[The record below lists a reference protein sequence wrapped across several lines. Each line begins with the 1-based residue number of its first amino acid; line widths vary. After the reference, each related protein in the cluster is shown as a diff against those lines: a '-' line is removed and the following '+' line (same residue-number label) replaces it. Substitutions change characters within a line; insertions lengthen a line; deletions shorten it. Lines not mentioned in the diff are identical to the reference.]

1 MGRHAKTVRM
11 VEEAYKVLSKQHPM
25 TLRQVYY
32 RLVANQVIS
41 NNQGRYQALS
51 NALRDAR
58 KEGVIPWAW
67 MEDRTRRPRA
77 VNMWS
82 DLPAFVSEVPS
93 WYHRDVWEDQL
104 SYLEVWL
111 EKDALSGTFADVLE
125 PYRVTFQVGRGF
137 DGWSSVH
144 NASQRYRSLLFNE
157 HKHTT
162 LLYYGDFDPS
172 GEDMARSLEVRIN
185 EGFVG
190 YTNVRYV
197 RDAYPTIIKRALTYE
212 DIQTYD
218 LPPDFVKSTDPRSKA
233 HVAKWGDIAVELDAL
248 PDEVLRERLEADVR
262 AHMDLGALQ
271 STLEAESEDNARLR
285 EMLGVA

>member
-1 MGRHAKTVRM
+1 MGKHAKTVRI
-11 VEEAYKVLSKQHPM
+11 VEEAYRVLSRQHPM

-32 RLVANQVIS
+32 RLVANQIIN
-41 NNQGRYQALS
+41 NNQSQYKALS

-58 KEGVIPWAW
+58 REGVIPWAW
-67 MEDRTRRPRA
+67 MEDRTRRPRS
-77 VNMWS
+77 VDMWR
-82 DLPAFVSEVPS
+82 DLSTFVSEVPT
-93 WYHRDVWEDQL
+93 WYARDVWDDQP

-144 NASQRYRSLLFNE
+144 NAAQRYRSMLFNK

-172 GEDMARSLEVRIN
+172 GEDMARSLELRIH
-185 EGFVG
+185 EGFVE
-190 YTNVRYV
+190 YKSVRYV
-197 RDAYPTIIKRALTYE
+197 RNAYPTITKRALTYE

-218 LPPDFVKSTDPRSKA
+218 LPPDFTKPTDPRSKA
-233 HVAKWGDIAVELDAL
+233 HIAKWGDVAVELDAL

-262 AHMDLGALQ
+262 AHMDLDALQ
-271 STLEAESEDNARLR
+271 ATLKAESEDNARLR